1 MTHDG
6 KLYIN
11 GHWLH
16 GEGPSFSSIN
26 PATNQTVW
34 SGNEASQSQV
44 ESAVN
49 AAHKAQSDWSLTE
62 PDERA
67 NYLHRFGDLL
77 AENTETLAILICQET
92 GKPLWE
98 TRGEISAMI
107 GKIKLSLRAFS
118 ERTSSRELAVPRG
131 NAFIRYK
138 PLGVIAVFG
147 PYNFPGHLPNGHI
160 IPALLAGNT
169 VVFKPS
175 EYTPKT
181 AEATIDLWQA
191 TGIPDGV
198 INLVQGGAKVGAYLL
213 EQSIDGVF
221 FTGSSKTGT
230 HIHKEFGGRPE
241 VMLALE
247 MGGNNPLIV
256 GKVEPTE
263 DTIDC
268 IIQSAFLTS
277 GQRCTCARRLLLP
290 EGANGDVIL
299 SELCKT
305 AGALSIG
312 DPLESHFLGSLI
324 SAQQAQRMLQHQA
337 FLASEGAKVLLQL
350 EQNDPALG
358 FCTPGIVDVT
368 HLQSRPDEE
377 YFGPLLQVSRYRK
390 FSNALEEANKTRF
403 GLSAGLLSHDQDEYA
418 QFYRGIRAGIVNWN
432 SPTTGA
438 SGSAPFGGV
447 GASGNYRP
455 SAYFAADYCSYPVA
469 SVEVF

>member
-6 KLYIN
+6 KLHIN

-16 GEGPSFSSIN
+16 GEGPGLSSIN
-26 PATNQTVW
+26 PATNQTIW
-34 SGNEASQSQV
+34 CGKEASESQV
-44 ESAVN
+44 ESAVI
-49 AAHKAQSDWSLTE
+49 AAHRAQSDWSRTE
-62 PDERA
+62 PNERA
-67 NYLHRFGDLL
+67 NTLRRFGDLL
-77 AENTETLAILICQET
+77 AESAEPLAILICQET

-98 TRGEISAMI
+98 ARAEISAMV
-107 GKIKLSLRAFS
+107 GKIELSVRAFN
-118 ERTSSRELAVPRG
+118 ERTSPRELPAPKG

-138 PLGVIAVFG
+138 PLGVVAVFG

-160 IPALLAGNT
+160 APALLAGNT

-175 EYTPKT
+175 EQTPKT

-198 INLVQGGAKVGAYLL
+198 INLVQGGARVGAHLL
-213 EQSIDGVF
+213 KQSIDGVF
-221 FTGSSKTGT
+221 FTGSSKTGA

-256 GKVEPTE
+256 GSLEPTE
-263 DTIDC
+263 ETIDC

-277 GQRCTCARRLLLP
+277 GQRCTCARRLFLP
-290 EGANGDVIL
+290 EGPKGDAIL
-299 SELCKT
+299 LELCKAT
-305 AGALSIG
+305 RALSIG

-324 SAQQAQRMLQHQA
+324 SAQQAQRMQQHQTR
-337 FLASEGAKVLLQL
+337 LASQGAEVLVPL
-350 EQNDPALG
+350 EQKDPNLG
-358 FCTPGIVDVT
+358 FCTPGIVEVT

-377 YFGPLLQVSRYRK
+377 VFGPLLQVSRYRK
-390 FSNALEEANKTRF
+390 FSTAIEQANNTRF
-403 GLSAGLLSHDQDEYA
+403 GLSAGLMSHDQAEYD

-455 SAYFAADYCSYPVA
+455 SAYYAADYCSYPVA

>member
-1 MTHDG
+1 MTHNG

-11 GHWLH
+11 GHRLD
-16 GEGPSFSSIN
+16 GDGPNFSSIN
-26 PATNQTVW
+26 PATGQTIW
-34 SGNEASQSQV
+34 CGNEASGSQI
-44 ESAVN
+44 ESAVT
-49 AAHKAQSDWSLTE
+49 AAHRAQSDWSRTE

-67 NYLHRFGDLL
+67 NVLRRFGDLL
-77 AENTETLAILICQET
+77 AESAENLAVLICHET

-98 TRGEISAMI
+98 ARGEVSAMM
-107 GKIKLSLRAFS
+107 GKIKLSLQAFH
-118 ERTSSRELAVPRG
+118 ERTSLRELPAAKG
-131 NAFIRYK
+131 NAFVRYK
-138 PLGVIAVFG
+138 PLGVVAVFG

-160 IPALLAGNT
+160 VPALLAGNT
-169 VVFKPS
+169 LVFKPS
-175 EYTPKT
+175 EQTPKT
-181 AEATIDLWQA
+181 AEATIDLWRA
-191 TGIPDGV
+191 SGIPDGV
-198 INLVQGGAKVGAYLL
+198 INLVQGGAEVGVHLL
-213 EQSIDGVF
+213 KQSIDGVF
-221 FTGSSKTGT
+221 FTGSSKTGA

-256 GKVEPTE
+256 GKVEPAE

-290 EGANGDVIL
+290 EGPKGDTTL
-299 SELCKT
+299 FELCKAT
-305 AGALSIG
+305 RALSIG

-324 SAQQAQRMLQHQA
+324 SAKQAQSMQQHQR
-337 FLASEGAKVLLQL
+337 FLASQGADVLLPL
-350 EQNDPALG
+350 EQKDLNLG

-368 HLQSRPDEE
+368 RLQSRPDEE
-377 YFGPLLQVSRYRK
+377 VFGPLLQVSRYRE
-390 FSNALEEANKTRF
+390 FSAAIEEANNTRF
-403 GLSAGLLSHDQDEYA
+403 GLSAGLLSRDQDEYD

-455 SAYFAADYCSYPVA
+455 SAYYAADYCSYPVA
-469 SVEVF
+469 SVEVC